1 MIAYERKNKK
11 AKRRFYLSLGC
22 LALLLAGIVTYQ
34 TLMPKQSVPVF
45 SDFPVLKLPDKETA
59 PAEEEPAA
67 EVKEKIILPY
77 KNGKKVVDY
86 FDGESSDIVSI
97 IEFEGVFRPS
107 QGVDISNNGEVFE
120 VVSAADGTVLDVT
133 ADPLLGNSIRIQ
145 SDDVIITYQSLD
157 KITLK
162 KGDHVLQGDVIG
174 SAGSNIYQASLKNH
188 LHLVVEKDQ
197 VRVDPNTI
205 FKFE

>member
-11 AKRRFYLSLGC
+11 AKRRFYLGLGC
-22 LALLLAGIVTYQ
+22 LALLAAGVVTYQ

-45 SDFPVLKLPDKETA
+45 SDFPVLKLPDKEEE
-59 PAEEEPAA
+59 PAREEPAA
-67 EVKEKIILPY
+67 EVKETIILPY
-77 KNGKKVVDY
+77 KNGKKAVDY

-107 QGVDISNNGEVFE
+107 QGVDISNNGEAFE
-120 VVSAADGTVLDVT
+120 VLSAADGVVLDVT
-133 ADPLLGNSIRIQ
+133 SDPLLGNGVRIQ
-145 SDDVIITYQSLD
+145 SDNLIITYQSLD
-157 KITLK
+157 KIALK
-162 KGDHVLQGDVIG
+162 KGDKVVQGAVIG
-174 SAGSNIYQASLKNH
+174 NAGTNIYQASLKNH